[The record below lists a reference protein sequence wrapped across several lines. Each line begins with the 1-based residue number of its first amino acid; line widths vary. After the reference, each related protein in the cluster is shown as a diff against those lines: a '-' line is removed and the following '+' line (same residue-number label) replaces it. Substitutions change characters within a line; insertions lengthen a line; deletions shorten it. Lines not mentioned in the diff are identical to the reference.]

1 MEKVYVFGH
10 HNPDTDAVGASI
22 SLSYLKRPQLV
33 MNLKPPVLMVT
44 LLIMRV

>member
-22 SLSYLKRPQLV
+22 SLSYLKKSLR
-33 MNLKPPVLMVT
+33 
-44 LLIMRV
+44 LLSSDNS